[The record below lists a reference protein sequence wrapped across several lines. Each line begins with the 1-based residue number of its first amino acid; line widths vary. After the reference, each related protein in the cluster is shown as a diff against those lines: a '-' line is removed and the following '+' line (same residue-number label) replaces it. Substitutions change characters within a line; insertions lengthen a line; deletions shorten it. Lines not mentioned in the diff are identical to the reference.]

1 MYAYRYH
8 LEIVITD
15 EDNPQSPPREMGPP
29 PSPLATI
36 SRDFP
41 LTLFRL
47 SGLPL
52 FSLYFLGYVRFAFD
66 PDGGRPTLETALL
79 LINLFWTRIQ
89 SITHIPGKAR
99 ILKTVCIYCPYCEGG
114 TAIREVSHASFVNS
128 LTRTPGTPRAHVRLH
143 RLKFFSY
150 IDTDWSKTKNYLRFD
165 RVSSSMMRVRTY

>member
-52 FSLYFLGYVRFAFD
+52 FSLYFLGYVRFTFD
-66 PDGGRPTLETALL
+66 PDRGRPILETALL
-79 LINLFWTRIQ
+79 LINLFRTSSVDYAHPR
-89 SITHIPGKAR
+89 
-99 ILKTVCIYCPYCEGG
+99 EGQ
-114 TAIREVSHASFVNS
+114 NS
-128 LTRTPGTPRAHVRLH
+128 
-143 RLKFFSY
+143 
-150 IDTDWSKTKNYLRFD
+150 
-165 RVSSSMMRVRTY
+165 